1 MENEIQLVLKLR
13 AVGNG
18 LFTCKLA
25 LLLIIQHAFV
35 KKKEGK
41 SWIFKYVLSAV
52 AIQTWDVTL
61 VKSSNGT

>member
-25 LLLIIQHAFV
+25 LLLFIQHAFV
-35 KKKEGK
+35 KKKKENHEFLNMFRLLLLYK
-41 SWIFKYVLSAV
+41 LEMSR
-52 AIQTWDVTL
+52 
-61 VKSSNGT
+61 